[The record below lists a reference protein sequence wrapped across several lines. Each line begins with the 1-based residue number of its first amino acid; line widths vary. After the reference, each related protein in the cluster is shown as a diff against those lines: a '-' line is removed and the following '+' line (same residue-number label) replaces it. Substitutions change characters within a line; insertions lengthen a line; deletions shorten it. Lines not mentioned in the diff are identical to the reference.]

1 MQVLGID
8 IGGTGIKGAIV
19 DVTKG
24 TLVTERFRMLTPQPS
39 RPNKVAATV
48 AGVADHFGWHGLIG
62 CTFPAIVREGVVCTA
77 ANVDKTWIGRDGQ
90 ALLSLRTGSRVILLN
105 DADAAGI
112 AEMEFGAGRGEKG
125 LVMML
130 TFGTGIGSA
139 MFINGILMP
148 NAELG
153 HLKMHGED
161 VERRASDRA
170 RQEENLP
177 WKKWCKRVDAYLAY
191 LEALFSPDLFIIG
204 GGISKEAPKFLPHL
218 KRQTRIV
225 PAHFFNEAGIMGA
238 ALAAHQRTRPERRGR
253 GTKST

>member
-19 DVTKG
+19 DVSNG
-24 TLVTERFRMLTPQPS
+24 ALATERFRLLTPQPS
-39 RPNKVAATV
+39 KPNKVAATV
-48 AGVADHFGWHGLIG
+48 ADIAEHFGWSGLIG
-62 CTFPAIVREGVVCTA
+62 CTFPAIVREGVVYSA
-77 ANVDKTWIGRDGQ
+77 ANVDTAWIGKDGQ
-90 ALLSLRTGSRVILLN
+90 ALLSYRTGSRVILLN

-139 MFINGILMP
+139 MFVNGILVP
-148 NAELG
+148 NSELG
-153 HLKMHGED
+153 HLRMHGED
-161 VERRASDRA
+161 AEARASDRA

-177 WKKWCKRVDAYLAY
+177 WKKWAKRVDAYLAY

-204 GGISKEAPKFLPHL
+204 GGISKETPKFLPHL

-225 PAHFFNEAGIMGA
+225 PARFLNEAGIMGA
-238 ALAAHQRTRPERRGR
+238 ALAAYQRTRPERRRHGA
-253 GTKST
+253 KST